1 MLERVVNQL
10 LHQPLDL
17 VTLEDKYDLI
27 CREID
32 AVGDA
37 AEFRQIEDG
46 PLAISSSARGP
57 LPSFRRATIATRSID
72 DSSSLRR

>member
-1 MLERVVNQL
+1 MLERVVDQL
-10 LHQPLDL
+10 LHEPLDV

-46 PLAISSSARGP
+46 PPAIS
-57 LPSFRRATIATRSID
+57 
-72 DSSSLRR
+72 